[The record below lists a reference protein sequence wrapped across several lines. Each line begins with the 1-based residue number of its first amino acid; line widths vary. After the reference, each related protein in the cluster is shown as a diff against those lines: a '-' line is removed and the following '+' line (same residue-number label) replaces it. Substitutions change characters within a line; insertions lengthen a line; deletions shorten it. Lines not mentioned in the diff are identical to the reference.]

1 MELRRIC
8 KHNYAVLCATLFYFS
23 TGDRLFMAYK
33 RKEFCNRQKIL
44 LDFSKIYGIIILT
57 HNIIVKEV
65 PMVKPQRNDPK
76 EKALRD
82 CGAFNTHLVVDAL
95 FRENDF
101 FDSRDLVQVKY
112 EMLRRVHKEG
122 ESVSHAATSFGFSR
136 PSFYKTSGE
145 FHREGVPGLL
155 PRKRGP
161 RQRHKLTAEVLAFVE
176 GFCTGEHPMGI
187 PALLDEVE
195 KHFGIRVHRR
205 SLERALRPSAKK
217 TLRVPGKNEGKRR
230 TETTP

>member
-1 MELRRIC
+1 MKLRRIC
-8 KHNYAVLCATLFYFS
+8 KHNYAILSVTLSYALATYYLNIAVFWRRLC
-23 TGDRLFMAYK
+23 
-33 RKEFCNRQKIL
+33 NIQKIS

-57 HNIIVKEV
+57 YNAVIKEGLM
-65 PMVKPQRNDPK
+65 PSPRHNDPK

-82 CGAFNTHLVVDAL
+82 CGALNTHPVVDGL
-95 FRENDF
+95 FSGNDF

-122 ESVSHAATSFGFSR
+122 ESVSCAAASFGFSR

-145 FHREGVPGLL
+145 FNREGVPGLL

-161 RQRHKLTAEVLAFVE
+161 RRRHKLTAEVLAFAE
-176 GFCTGEHPMGI
+176 ELSTGEHPLGM
-187 PALLDEVE
+187 PALLDEVD

-205 SLERALRPSAKK
+205 SLERALGQYRKK
-217 TLRVPGKNEGKRR
+217 GPQIPPKNQGKL
-230 TETTP
+230 P

>member
-8 KHNYAVLCATLFYFS
+8 KYKYAALFLSVFYFS
-23 TGDRLFMAYK
+23 TYSRLF
-33 RKEFCNRQKIL
+33 IL
-44 LDFSKIYGIIILT
+44 LSGNIEKITLDISVIYGIIKLT
-57 HNIIVKEV
+57 HNAVLKEV
-65 PMVKPQRNDPK
+65 VVAQNPKRNDPK

-82 CGAFNTHLVVDAL
+82 CGALNTHPVSDAL
-95 FRENDF
+95 FSESDF

-122 ESVSHAATSFGFSR
+122 ESVCRATVSFGFSR
-136 PSFYKTSGE
+136 PSFYKSSRE
-145 FHREGVPGLL
+145 FEREGIPGLL

-161 RQRHKLTAEVLAFVE
+161 RSGHKLTDEVLAFVE
-176 GFCTGEHPMGI
+176 QLFTGEHPLGI

-205 SLERALRPSAKK
+205 TLERALRQ
-217 TLRVPGKNEGKRR
+217 PGKKRLPVPKKKQ
-230 TETTP
+230 EELP

>member
-8 KHNYAVLCATLFYFS
+8 KRNYAVCYVMPFCSSRDFFYYILLS
-23 TGDRLFMAYK
+23 KGLWNTK
-33 RKEFCNRQKIL
+33 KIL
-44 LDFSKIYGIIILT
+44 LDFSEIYGIIILT
-57 HNIIVKEV
+57 HNAAMKEG
-65 PMVKPQRNDPK
+65 PMAKPQRTDSK

-82 CGAFNTHLVVDAL
+82 CGALNTHPVVDAL

-112 EMLRRVHKEG
+112 EMLRRVHKER
-122 ESVSHAATSFGFSR
+122 ESVSRAAASFGFSR

-145 FHREGVPGLL
+145 FNREGVPGLL

-161 RQRHKLTAEVLAFVE
+161 RRRHKLTAEVLAFVE

-195 KHFGIRVHRR
+195 KHFRIRVHRR
-205 SLERALRPSAKK
+205 SLERALRQPVKK
-217 TLRVPGKNEGKRR
+217 MLQVPGRNQGK
-230 TETTP
+230 P

>member
-1 MELRRIC
+1 M
-8 KHNYAVLCATLFYFS
+8 
-23 TGDRLFMAYK
+23 
-33 RKEFCNRQKIL
+33 QKIL
-44 LDFSKIYGIIILT
+44 LDFSQKYGIIILT
-57 HNIIVKEV
+57 YHAVMKEG
-65 PMVKPQRNDPK
+65 PMAKPRRNDPK

-82 CGAFNTHLVVDAL
+82 CGALNTHPVVDAL
-95 FRENDF
+95 FRDNDF

-112 EMLRRVHKEG
+112 EMLRRVRKEG
-122 ESVSHAATSFGFSR
+122 ESVSRAAASFGFSR

-161 RQRHKLTAEVLAFVE
+161 RSRHKLTTEVLAFVE
-176 GFCTGEHPMGI
+176 GFRTREHPLGI

-205 SLERALRPSAKK
+205 SLERALGQYRKK
-217 TLRVPGKNEGKRR
+217 TPQIPAKNQGKL
-230 TETTP
+230 P